1 MQDSDLEQAAEVSAA
16 VEVSPDE
23 LEVLVG
29 PGDAH
34 LRAIRQTLGVEL
46 VVRGGAVT
54 VTGARGQVTIATR
67 VVEALLASIRKGRR
81 PSSADVKY
89 ALRMVRQ
96 DPAADTS
103 LLVTEPVIVTHRGK
117 PVYPRTQG
125 QARYVQAMREHDLV
139 LCYGP
144 AGTGKT
150 YLAMAQAAA
159 DLRDGRISR
168 IVLTRP
174 ILEAGEKLGFLPGD
188 VAEKVDPYLRPLYD
202 ALHDILGAERFGRYM
217 ANGTIEVV
225 PLAYMRGRTINDAF
239 MVLDEAQN
247 TTPAQMKMFLTRMGF
262 GSRMVATGDVTQTDL
277 PRDQLSGM
285 RHALKVLAGMEG
297 VAFVQLTGDDIV
309 RNDLVQ
315 RIVDAY
321 EREGRERAED
331 SGEERGHGGG

>member
-1 MQDSDLEQAAEVSAA
+1 MQENELQEAAEASVAI
-16 VEVSPDE
+16 EVGPGE

-46 VVRGGAVT
+46 VARGGVVT
-54 VTGARGQVTIATR
+54 VTGAQGQVTIAAR

-89 ALRMVRQ
+89 ALRMIRQ
-96 DPAADTS
+96 DPAADTA

-277 PRDQLSGM
+277 PRGQISGM
-285 RHALKVLAGMEG
+285 RHALEVLSGIEG

-321 EREGRERAED
+321 ERAGRDEAASGHEGESD
-331 SGEERGHGGG
+331 GGG